1 MFYKEIICFANS
13 RKLNGRCVA
22 GKDTKE
28 YKWVRP
34 QSPLS
39 KTGELTLRDITYE
52 DWSEAKVLDIIRIPF
67 GKPAPRIF
75 QPENVEIVRGVW
87 QKTGSLEKGGIKEL
101 CDYPEHIWPY
111 GKENDRVDFE
121 FISKNGMDS
130 SLLLIK
136 PEAGVLL
143 VNEVTFGKQKLKC
156 SFKYNAV
163 QYMLSVTDPV
173 YEKEYRNK
181 AAGSYKLP
189 SQGIYLCISLG
200 EPYNGFCYKLVA
212 TIITAGA

>member
-1 MFYKEIICFANS
+1 MFYKDIICFANS

-22 GKDTKE
+22 GKDTTE

-52 DWSEAKVLDIIRIPF
+52 DWSEVRVLDIVRIPF
-67 GKPAPRIF
+67 GKPAPKIF
-75 QPENVEIVRGVW
+75 QPENLEIARGVW
-87 QKTGSLEKGGIKEL
+87 QKTGSLEENIINEL
-101 CDYPEHIWPY
+101 CDYPDHIWLY
-111 GKENDRVDFE
+111 GNENDRIE
-121 FISKNGMDS
+121 QEYISRNGMES

-136 PEAGVLL
+136 PEADVLV
-143 VNEVTFGKQKLKC
+143 VNEIAFSKQKLKC
-156 SFKYNAV
+156 CFKYNNV
-163 QYMLSVTDPV
+163 QYSLSITDPI
-173 YEKEYRNK
+173 YEKEYKNK

-200 EPYNGFCYKLVA
+200 EPYNGYCYKLVA
-212 TIITAGA
+212 TIITVGD